1 MSDYEADIK
10 LEGGDDDENFDTTDA
25 GASMTELTDT
35 NRLKPGSLVM
45 IKGNPC
51 KVTETSTAKPGK
63 HGSAKVILK
72 GKDILTSKVYECTF
86 HAGDMVDAPIVKRTE
101 YTLLNLDDT
110 TLELLDNNGE
120 VKSDVNLPEAEHL
133 SDVTKRIKEIFEEGK
148 KECLVTVIATLGKE
162 LVIEVREGNDQ

>member
-1 MSDYEADIK
+1 MGNIKDKVIMSDQ
-10 LEGGDDDENFDTTDA
+10 DEDFEVTDA
-25 GASMTELTDT
+25 GASMCEKTDT
-35 NRLKPGSLVM
+35 NRLKPGSSVM

-72 GKDILTSKVYECTF
+72 GKDILTAKVYECTF
-86 HAGDMVDAPIVKRTE
+86 HAGDMVDAPIVKRIE
-101 YTLLNLDDT
+101 YTLLNIDDT
-110 TLELLDNNGE
+110 QLELLDKDGE

-133 SDVTKRIKEIFEEGK
+133 SDVAKDIKRIFEEGK

-162 LVIEVREGNDQ
+162 LCTEVREGA

>member
-1 MSDYEADIK
+1 MGILFYIKDKIQMSD
-10 LEGGDDDENFDTTDA
+10 DEQFEVTDA
-25 GASMTELTDT
+25 GASMCEKTDT

-51 KVTETSTAKPGK
+51 KVTGTSTAKPGK

-72 GKDILTSKVYECTF
+72 GKDVLTAKVYECTY

-101 YTLLNLDDT
+101 YTLLNLDEN
-110 TLELLDNNGE
+110 TLEMLDANGE

-133 SDVTKRIKEIFEEGK
+133 SYVAKKIKEIFEEGK
-148 KECLVTVIATLGKE
+148 KECLVTVIALLGKE
-162 LVIEVREGNDQ
+162 QVIEVREGAD

>member
-1 MSDYEADIK
+1 MSD
-10 LEGGDDDENFDTTDA
+10 DEQFEVTDA
-25 GASMTELTDT
+25 GASMCEKTDT

-72 GKDILTSKVYECTF
+72 GKDVLTAKVYECTY

-110 TLELLDNNGE
+110 TLELLDNQGE

-133 SDVTKRIKEIFEEGK
+133 SDVSKKIKEIFEEGK
-148 KECLVTVIATLGKE
+148 KECLVTVIALLGKE
-162 LVIEVREGNDQ
+162 QVIEVREGNDQ

>member
-1 MSDYEADIK
+1 MAD
-10 LEGGDDDENFDTTDA
+10 EEFETADA
-25 GASMTELTDT
+25 GASQTEKVESQ
-35 NRLKPGSLVM
+35 RLKNGSLVM

-51 KVTETSTAKPGK
+51 KVTEVSTAKPGK

-110 TLELLDNNGE
+110 TLELLDNEGE

-133 SDVTKRIKEIFEEGK
+133 KDVANKIKEIFEEGK

-162 LVIEVREGNDQ
+162 LLIEVREGAEV